1 MNKDILKNK
10 ARKLAFEQGISE
22 EEAMELTELLLSQEF
37 IEGDSAEEVEE
48 VDDIEM
54 EAINKDFD
62 TQMAHDNNDEAALET
77 ATQEL
82 SVAVAKLRSRKRAKL
97 AQDLT
102 DPNDPAKQRLDR
114 LMLRASE
121 EFGNDPN
128 IAPENLDYAR
138 TMLAD
143 MGPNTGVTDEEEE
156 YKLFLDLAGANNQNR
171 VARMLAA
178 NSEPRFGVPEEEG
191 KLYRSWVNPRYF
203 KSAAGNLYKM
213 AIETVDQGEGA
224 ATAPAPQ
231 DDADQG
237 HAISEQERQ
246 RYQQLVADATAN
258 GRSYSFLLGITHH
271 FTNDEK
277 LRALAGNSETEM
289 AEFEQG
295 RHSASSAMG
304 GGQQADAAPAA
315 PAQTPAPALAKK
327 SNVEDDINFMAND
340 GFSVVDPMGEPDKSD
355 RGGIREFWYQRGKE
369 FADQGGLASD
379 AETQAAKILDEG
391 RGGMVAHDSFL
402 AGFGDGSGAPQPE
415 EDFDMRF

>member
-37 IEGDSAEEVEE
+37 IEGDSEEEVEE

-82 SVAVAKLRSRKRAKL
+82 SVAVAKLRAKKSKKTAEGL
-97 AQDLT
+97 
-102 DPNDPAKQRLDR
+102 
-114 LMLRASE
+114 
-121 EFGNDPN
+121 
-128 IAPENLDYAR
+128 APELDDRDQDAFQEATTNVLNEHGATVPPEDLETGLTATR
-138 TMLAD
+138 EMVSELAATMDPRDIEAI
-143 MGPNTGVTDEEEE
+143 
-156 YKLFLDLAGANNQNR
+156 
-171 VARMLAA
+171 LAA
-178 NSEPRFGVPEEEG
+178 NLGVRTASAKRFASYGDHRFGVPEEEG
-191 KLYRSWVNPRYF
+191 KLYRSWVNPRYW
-203 KSAAGNLYKM
+203 KSASGNLYKM

-224 ATAPAPQ
+224 APAPPAPQ
-231 DDADQG
+231 DGTDQG

-277 LRALAGNSETEM
+277 LRALAGNSETEL

-295 RHSASSAMG
+295 RHAATSAMG
-304 GGQQADAAPAA
+304 GEQQADAAPAA
-315 PAQTPAPALAKK
+315 PAQTPAPV
-327 SNVEDDINFMAND
+327 S
-340 GFSVVDPMGEPDKSD
+340 PMG
-355 RGGIREFWYQRGKE
+355 
-369 FADQGGLASD
+369 
-379 AETQAAKILDEG
+379 
-391 RGGMVAHDSFL
+391 V
-402 AGFGDGSGAPQPE
+402 
-415 EDFDMRF
+415 